1 MIAAENKNLPNK
13 DVGILKRVN
22 TLENKI
28 RKKQEK
34 VNRYISLNGI
44 GNSEELLEMSREL
57 DILILNWLKKKRISN
72 KI

>member
-1 MIAAENKNLPNK
+1 MIAKHQNLPDK
-13 DVGILKRVN
+13 DVYVLKRGN
-22 TLENKI
+22 SLENKI

-44 GNSEELLEMSREL
+44 GNSEELLELSREL
-57 DILILNWLKKKRISN
+57 DVLILSWLKKQSISD

>member
-1 MIAAENKNLPNK
+1 LITAENKNLPDK
-13 DVGILKRVN
+13 DVGVLKRVN
-22 TLENKI
+22 TLENRI

-34 VNRYISLNGI
+34 VNRYISLYGI

-57 DILILNWLKKKRISN
+57 DVLILSWLKKKRISN